1 MKNSTIK
8 IKNPKFEL
16 FSTDDKFIDI
26 SDYYGKKIILFI
38 WASWWGCREQL
49 PVWQEFYDKY
59 NKYVRIL
66 SIAIDFQG
74 KSKVIPYIE
83 KLDLKFPTLID
94 EKNIT
99 GQLYNF
105 KAVPNGIM
113 IDEYGNIAY
122 KKIGGFDIRDKEIKV
137 ELINWFTKSYSIEP
151 IQNKM
156 IDIKEEAVNLFE
168 KGMTHYESNNIKLAI
183 KYWKKSVEI
192 DPDNYIIRKQ
202 IWAIENPEK
211 FYSGKIDY
219 NWQKNNIKQ
228 NK

>member
-1 MKNSTIK
+1 M
-8 IKNPKFEL
+8 
-16 FSTDDKFIDI
+16 
-26 SDYYGKKIILFI
+26 
-38 WASWWGCREQL
+38 

-122 KKIGGFDIRDKEIKV
+122 KKIGGFDIRDKEIKL
-137 ELINWFTKSYSIEP
+137 ELINWFTESYSIEP
-151 IQNKM
+151 IENKM
-156 IDIKEEAVNLFE
+156 TDIKEEAVNLFE

-219 NWQKNNIKQ
+219 DWQNNNIKQ

>member
-1 MKNSTIK
+1 M
-8 IKNPKFEL
+8 
-16 FSTDDKFIDI
+16 
-26 SDYYGKKIILFI
+26 
-38 WASWWGCREQL
+38 
-49 PVWQEFYDKY
+49 PVWQEFYDEYKQ
-59 NKYVRIL
+59 YVEIL

-74 KSKVIPYIE
+74 KSKVMPYIE
-83 KLDLKFPTLID
+83 KFNLKFPTLID
-94 EKNIT
+94 QKNLT

-113 IDEYGNIAY
+113 IDEEGNIAS
-122 KKIGGFDIRDKEIKV
+122 KKIGGFDIRNKKINNQ
-137 ELINWFTKSYSIEP
+137 LINWITKSFPVEP
-151 IQNKM
+151 IQNKTL
-156 IDIKEEAVNLFE
+156 DIKKEAANLFE
-168 KGMTHYESNNIKLAI
+168 KGMTYFESNNIKLAI

-219 NWQKNNIKQ
+219 DWQNNNIKQ